1 MSDPASTSTPAPA
14 LPFDVSDLKS
24 QHEKLTQKM
33 GDLQQTVKLGFDN
46 FGKNQMEPV
55 RGLLDSLIG
64 ATGDHIKSTEAFASG
79 VRSHIDHL
87 GTNVENVGKAA
98 RDAAKRSN
106 VGMWSAL
113 AAILVALG
121 VGILVLIMLVRSPSG
136 SDINKVKDAAD
147 KAAAAATQAK
157 EAADKASTSA
167 DKAATAATDVNKNV
181 VALITVA
188 NALNGKTDQL
198 TLAADKAA
206 LAADKAKRAANKAT
220 AAATKMIG
228 KDELANALADL
239 EVNVNLTDERE
250 PSVGVGNSQ

>member
-1 MSDPASTSTPAPA
+1 MSDPASTSTPAFDTSDIA
-14 LPFDVSDLKS
+14 L
-24 QHEKLTQKM
+24 QNEKLIQKM
-33 GDLQQTVKLGFDN
+33 GDLQQTVKIGFDN

-64 ATGDHIKSTEAFASG
+64 ATGEHIKSTEAFASG

-113 AAILVALG
+113 AAALVALG
-121 VGILVLIMLVRSPSG
+121 VGILVLIMFVRSPSG
-136 SDINKVKDAAD
+136 SDINKVKDSADKATLAAAQAKDAAD
-147 KAAAAATQAK
+147 KATL
-157 EAADKASTSA
+157 AADKASTSA
-167 DKAATAATDVNKNV
+167 TDVNKNV
-181 VALITVA
+181 MALVTVA
-188 NALNGKTDQL
+188 NALSGKTDQL
-198 TLAADKAA
+198 TLAADKAT

-228 KDELANALADL
+228 KDELTQALADL
-239 EVNVNLTDERE
+239 ELNVNLTDERE
-250 PSVGVGNSQ
+250 RSVGVGNSQ